1 MLVKM
6 LDLIGYSGVA
16 IVLLGVVSIY
26 LCLVNV
32 IYTTIC
38 WKQFKRDFLDL
49 KGPNRCLKDY
59 QGHNPFLKIIYEI
72 IKTHASHSDDIRAE
86 VGYLFNRYFSKNING
101 ISWLKMI
108 SVVCPLLG
116 LLGTVCGM
124 LNVFKGIEQTSLQ
137 AQQMLASGISSALI
151 STVLGL
157 SVAVPTMLIYYFLSL
172 RMKRFYIES
181 IEHSYK
187 AISVCKHN
195 VTLGK

>member
-1 MLVKM
+1 
-6 LDLIGYSGVA
+6 
-16 IVLLGVVSIY
+16 
-26 LCLVNV
+26 
-32 IYTTIC
+32 
-38 WKQFKRDFLDL
+38 
-49 KGPNRCLKDY
+49 
-59 QGHNPFLKIIYEI
+59 
-72 IKTHASHSDDIRAE
+72 
-86 VGYLFNRYFSKNING
+86 
-101 ISWLKMI
+101 MI

-137 AQQMLASGISSALI
+137 AQQMLASGVSSALI